1 MGYTLAVKIIKQE
14 PLKPWSWWRT
24 GGTAE
29 YFCQPEN
36 PEELKEALSWAN
48 KNNQEISVLG
58 GGTNVLISD
67 EGVKGL
73 VISTGKL
80 SSIYAQEEK
89 GGLKVSAGAG
99 ASKSALC
106 AAFRKYHLAPAL
118 FLSGLPGDVGGGVVM
133 NAGAGTAFPSEF
145 SQIVEGFEIM
155 THQGVRHYNKEDIE
169 WSYRRTSGWKPGVI
183 FKIGFFWPSKKEN
196 NLNQKIKSGLK
207 KRRVSQ
213 PLSQPSCGS
222 VFKNPK
228 GQFAGELIEKSGL
241 KGLKKGAAMISEKHG
256 NFIVNLGEACSK
268 DIDHLIQKVQSEVRN
283 KFNISLE
290 TEVHYLGKWENR
302 GSSCPFKKDK
312 V

>member
-1 MGYTLAVKIIKQE
+1 MKIIKQE

-24 GGTAE
+24 GGLAE

-48 KNNQEISVLG
+48 QNNQEISVLG

-73 VISTGKL
+73 VISTGKF
-80 SSIYAQEEK
+80 SSIYVQEEK
-89 GGLKVSAGAG
+89 ESLKIFAGAG
-99 ASKSALC
+99 VSKSALC

-133 NAGAGTAFPSEF
+133 NAGAGKTVPAEF
-145 SQIVEGFEIM
+145 SQIVEGFDIM

-169 WSYRRTSGWKPGVI
+169 WSYRGTSGWKPGVI
-183 FKIGFFWPSKKEN
+183 FKIRFSWPLKKED
-196 NLNQKIKSGLK
+196 NLNQKIKSALK
-207 KRRVSQ
+207 KRRASQ

-228 GQFAGELIEKSGL
+228 GHFAGELIEKSGL
-241 KGLKKGAAMISEKHG
+241 KGLKKGSAMISEKHG
-256 NFIVNLGEACSK
+256 NFIVNLGEAHSK
-268 DIDHLIQKVQSEVRN
+268 DIDYLIQKVQSEVKSN
-283 KFNISLE
+283 FNISLE

-302 GSSCPFKKDK
+302 RPSCPLKKDK
-312 V
+312 I

>member
-1 MGYTLAVKIIKQE
+1 MKITKQE

-24 GGTAE
+24 GGPAE

-36 PEELKEALSWAN
+36 PEELRETLSWAN

-80 SSIYAQEEK
+80 SSLYAQEEK
-89 GGLKVSAGAG
+89 EALKISVGAG
-99 ASKSALC
+99 TSKSALC
-106 AAFRKYHLAPAL
+106 AVFRKYHLAPAL

-133 NAGAGTAFPSEF
+133 NAGAGTTFPGEF
-145 SQIVEGFEIM
+145 SQIVEEFEVM
-155 THQGVRHYNKEDIE
+155 THQGVKHYNKEDIE
-169 WSYRRTSGWKPGVI
+169 WSYRGTAGWKPGVI
-183 FKIGFFWPSKKEN
+183 FKIGFSWPLKKED
-196 NLNQKIKSGLK
+196 NLNQKIKSALK
-207 KRRVSQ
+207 KRRASQ

-222 VFKNPK
+222 VFKNPN
-228 GQFAGELIEKSGL
+228 GHFAGELIEKSGL

-302 GSSCPFKKDK
+302 GSSCPLKEDK
-312 V
+312 I